1 MQNAI
6 YTPHWHT
13 NANAL
18 VYAIRGNA
26 RVQVVNEN
34 GDPILNDEVREGQ
47 LFLIPQNHAVIT
59 QASNEGFEYI
69 SFRTDE
75 NGLTNTLAG
84 RTSVLRALPDEVLQN
99 AFRISRQDARNLKY
113 NRQES
118 RLLSATSPPR
128 GRLMSILGY

>member
-6 YTPHWHT
+6 YTPHWHM
-13 NANAL
+13 NANTL

-34 GDPILNDEVREGQ
+34 GDSILNDEVKEGQ

-59 QASNEGFEYI
+59 QAGNQGFEYI
-69 SFRTDE
+69 SFKTDD
-75 NGLTNTLAG
+75 NSLTNNLAG

-99 AFRISRQDARNLKY
+99 AFRISREDARNLKY